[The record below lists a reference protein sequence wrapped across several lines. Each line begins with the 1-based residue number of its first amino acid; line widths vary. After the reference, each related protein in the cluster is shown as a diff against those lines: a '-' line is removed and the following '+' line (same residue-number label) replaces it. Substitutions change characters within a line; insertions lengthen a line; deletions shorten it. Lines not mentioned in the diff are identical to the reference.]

1 MLKKIF
7 FSTSLLI
14 VLYLIT
20 NIFLLN
26 DSSKL
31 SYLKS
36 KIPIEQKKIIKKYFF
51 PYRYIEETEKY
62 SQALQEAL
70 EGNEKTKPFYH

>member
-36 KIPIEQKKIIKKYFF
+36 KISIEKKQIIKKYFF
-51 PYRYIEETEKY
+51 RIDI
-62 SQALQEAL
+62 L
-70 EGNEKTKPFYH
+70 TKLKNIQRFFKRQ